1 MSTGDDLSYTVPIQ
15 NPTKNL
21 NCLLLIINKHKIV
34 SSSFAASES
43 RCMAMRFD
51 TWTLRGPREEDF
63 QEGTS
68 LILFYYFLLSGGGW
82 GVVGVTRI

>member
-15 NPTKNL
+15 NPTKFEL
-21 NCLLLIINKHKIV
+21 FVIIINKHKIV
-34 SSSFAASES
+34 SSSFAAGES

-68 LILFYYFLLSGGGW
+68 LILFYYFLLSRGGW